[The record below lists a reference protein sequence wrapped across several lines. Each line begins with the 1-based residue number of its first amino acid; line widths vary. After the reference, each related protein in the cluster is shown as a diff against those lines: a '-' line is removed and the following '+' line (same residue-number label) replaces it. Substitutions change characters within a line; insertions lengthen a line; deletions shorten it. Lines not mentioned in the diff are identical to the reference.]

1 MTPLARGHTVTQ
13 PTHGRAPE
21 RRRRAIVSPM
31 RAVTLLAASVTAAAC
46 GPADLEGTCKD
57 MLIAGDLVITEV
69 FADYQ
74 APNGGTG
81 ADEGREWFEIYNGS
95 GRAIELRG
103 LTVVHG
109 RPDGSRQRSH
119 LVDDVTI
126 APDQFFTMGNS
137 AQDLLPPY
145 IDYGYGKDLGDL
157 LNTKEGGKLEL
168 RCGTSLIDAATYED
182 VRPGRSRQLSA
193 AQAPDYTLNDMRE
206 HWCESTDT
214 EFEPANF
221 GTPGQDNDCASVI
234 PGQCSDGGV
243 LRPTDSPGPG
253 DLVITEVMPSPSA
266 VADASGEWFE
276 ARVMRDLDLNGI
288 GIDRAGDKATPDL
301 IEATECVRVF
311 AGMHVVFA
319 RSADP
324 LANGGLAVAGT
335 FRFALIA
342 GSVESPGDVRIM
354 NDETIVDAVRWTS
367 SRNARSLSLDPD
379 FTTDT
384 ANDDSG
390 NFCDGDS
397 VYYMAGTAMDFGTP
411 GVPNPQCPLQPPPGQ
426 CLDNDAPRA
435 IVKPASGQLVIT
447 ELLANPAGTGTDP
460 TQEWFELKNTGATA
474 FDLNGLSLTGG
485 STTSGSTTVNVI
497 ASADCKRVPP
507 GGYALLA
514 RSADPGTNGMLPEVD
529 ATFSFSLVQ
538 SNGSLRVLDG
548 ATELDAIT
556 WTTGIQDGVSKQL
569 QPALTTTTANNSP
582 DNFCNAQ
589 PTQVYG
595 NTPNLGTPKAAN
607 ACP

>member
-1 MTPLARGHTVTQ
+1 MTE
-13 PTHGRAPE
+13 PTHGRPSQRPE
-21 RRRRAIVSPM
+21 RPGRAIVPAM
-31 RAVTLLAASVTAAAC
+31 RVVTLLAAAAATATAC
-46 GPADLEGTCKD
+46 GPTDPEGTCKD
-57 MLIAGDLVITEV
+57 MLLAGDLVITEV

-81 ADEGREWFEIYNGS
+81 ADEGREWIEIYNGA

-157 LNTKEGGKLEL
+157 FNSDGGKLEL
-168 RCGTSLIDAATYED
+168 RCGTALIDEATYED

-193 AQAPDYTLNDMRE
+193 AQAPDYTVNDMRE
-206 HWCESTDT
+206 HWCEATDT

-234 PGQCSDGGV
+234 AGQCNDGGV
-243 LRPTDSPGPG
+243 LRATESPGPG

-266 VADASGEWFE
+266 TNDAAGEWFE
-276 ARVMRDLDLNGI
+276 ALAMRDLDLNGV
-288 GIDRAGDKATPDL
+288 GLDRAGDTAPSPDV
-301 IEATECVRVF
+301 IEATECLRVF
-311 AGMHVVFA
+311 AGTHVVFA
-319 RSADP
+319 RSDDP
-324 LANGGLAVAGT
+324 LSNGGLTTDGT

-342 GSVESPGDVRIM
+342 GSAASPGDVRIM
-354 NDETIVDAVRWTS
+354 NGETIVDAVRWTS
-367 SRNARSLSLDPD
+367 SRNGRSLSLDPD

-384 ANDDSG
+384 ANDDGG
-390 NFCDGDS
+390 NFCDGAT
-397 VYYMAGTAMDFGTP
+397 VYHMAGAAMDFGTP
-411 GVPNPQCPLQPPPGQ
+411 GGPNAQCPLQPPAGQ
-426 CLDNDAPRA
+426 CLDGGAPRA

-460 TQEWFELKNTGATA
+460 TQEWFEIKNTGAAA
-474 FDLNGLSLTGG
+474 FDLNGLSLKG
-485 STTSGSTTVNVI
+485 TTTTNVI
-497 ASADCKRVPP
+497 SSADCKRVPP

-514 RSADPGTNGMLPEVD
+514 RSADPMTNGMLPEVD
-529 ATFSFSLVQ
+529 ATFSFALVQ
-538 SNGSLRVLDG
+538 SNGSLGIFDG

-556 WTTGIQDGVSKQL
+556 WLTGIQDGASKQL
-569 QPALTTTTANNSP
+569 QPALTTAAANDDP
-582 DNFCNAQ
+582 DSFCDAL

-595 NTPNLGTPKAAN
+595 STPNLGTPKAAN